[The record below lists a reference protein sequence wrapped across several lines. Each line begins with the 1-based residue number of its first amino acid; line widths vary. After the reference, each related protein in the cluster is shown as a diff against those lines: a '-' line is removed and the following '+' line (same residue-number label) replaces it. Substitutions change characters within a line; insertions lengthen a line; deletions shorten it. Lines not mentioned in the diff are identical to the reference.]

1 MSDTRAQG
9 LQEEAHEAR
18 VRLRMLLD
26 ASTEL
31 LDALDADGARH
42 PGDPD
47 AEKLIEIWVGTAIER
62 LRETATYIKKVT

>member
-1 MSDTRAQG
+1 MTDTRTQD

-18 VRLRMLLD
+18 VRLRLLLD

-31 LDALDADGARH
+31 LDALDADRARD
-42 PGDPD
+42 PGDAD

-62 LRETATYIKKVT
+62 LRETTTYLKKVM